1 MCLNNFLIFVVMGTS
16 QSEENYLKALFSLRN
31 DKNEVNISELS
42 HVLSISTPSANSMVK
57 KLATSGF
64 VNYQKYKPLVVTEKG
79 IVAAALIIRKHRLT
93 EMYLVEK
100 MNFPW
105 DQVHEIA
112 EQMEHIKSPLLF
124 DRMDEIMGFP
134 STDPHGSPIPTK
146 EGKII
151 ERDLIPLHQ
160 IEKGTEVKLASL
172 TNSSQ
177 QLLQFLTKKELS
189 LGTALLVCDIEPFDM
204 SVTVKYNNK
213 IEVLSPK
220 VAECLLMEIV

>member
-1 MCLNNFLIFVVMGTS
+1 MTTS

-31 DKNEVNISELS
+31 EQNEVNVSDLSNELG
-42 HVLSISTPSANSMVK
+42 ISTPSANSMVK
-57 KLATSGF
+57 KLAISQF
-64 VNYQKYKPLVVTEKG
+64 VVYKKYKPLVVTEKG

-93 EMYLVEK
+93 EMFLVEK

-124 DRMDEIMGFP
+124 DRMDEIMGYP

-146 EGKII
+146 EGKIL
-151 ERDLIPLHQ
+151 ERDLVPLNK
-160 IEKGTEVKLASL
+160 IEKGNSVVLASL

-177 QLLQFLTKKELS
+177 QLLQFLTKKELP
-189 LGTALLVCDIEPFDM
+189 LGTTLLVHDVEPFDG
-204 SVTVKYNNK
+204 SVTVVYDDKK
-213 IEVLSPK
+213 EVLSPK
-220 VAECLLMEIV
+220 VVECLLMEKV

>member
-1 MCLNNFLIFVVMGTS
+1 MFVFMVTS
-16 QSEENYLKALFSLRN
+16 QSKENYLKALFSLRN
-31 DKNEVNISELS
+31 ERDEVSISDLSTELG
-42 HVLSISTPSANSMVK
+42 ISTPSANSMVK
-57 KLATSGF
+57 KLASSDF
-64 VNYQKYKPLVVTEKG
+64 VIYQKYKPLVVTEKG

-151 ERDLIPLHQ
+151 ERDLVPLHQ
-160 IEKGTEVKLASL
+160 IEKGTEVVLASL

-189 LGTALLVCDIEPFDM
+189 LGTTLLVCDIEPFDM
-204 SVTVKYNNK
+204 SVTVSYNSK
-213 IEVLSPK
+213 KEVLSPK
-220 VAECLLMEIV
+220 VAECLLMEK

>member
-1 MCLNNFLIFVVMGTS
+1 MFVLMSTS
-16 QSEENYLKALFSLRN
+16 QSEENYLKALFILRN
-31 DKNEVNISELS
+31 ECNEVNVSDLSTELG
-42 HVLSISTPSANSMVK
+42 ISTPSANSMVK
-57 KLATSGF
+57 KLASNDF
-64 VNYQKYKPLVVTEKG
+64 VVYQKYKPLVVTEKG
-79 IVAAALIIRKHRLT
+79 IVTAALIIRKHRLT

-100 MNFPW
+100 MSFSW

-134 STDPHGSPIPTK
+134 SADPHGSPIPTK

-151 ERDLIPLHQ
+151 ERDLVPLHQ
-160 IEKGTEVKLASL
+160 IEKGKEVKLASL

-177 QLLQFLTKKELS
+177 RLLQFLTKKELS
-189 LGTALLVCDIEPFDM
+189 LGTTLLVCDIEPFDM

-213 IEVLSPK
+213 TEVLSPK
-220 VAECLLMEIV
+220 VAECLLTEKG